1 VEAVGVKFQFSASKE
16 IWRHFMFNWENKNL
30 AEVLAMYGGNIFAA
44 EMDYR
49 AMGLTPGDWVMLV
62 KEGYDNKVVSP
73 TVMMLMAER
82 AAV

>member
-1 VEAVGVKFQFSASKE
+1 VPTLFQG
-16 IWRHFMFNWENKNL
+16 RHILLNWNNKNL
-30 AEVLAMYGGNIFAA
+30 AEVLSMYGGNIFMA

-62 KEGYDNKVVSP
+62 KEGYDNRVISP

-82 AAV
+82 AAAR